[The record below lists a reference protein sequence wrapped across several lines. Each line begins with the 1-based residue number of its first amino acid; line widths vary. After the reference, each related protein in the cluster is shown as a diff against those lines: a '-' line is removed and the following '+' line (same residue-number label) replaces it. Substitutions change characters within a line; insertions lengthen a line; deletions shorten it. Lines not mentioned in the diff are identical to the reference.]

1 MQDNAPFLVPRLT
14 GEVFDC
20 TIISSQQW
28 MIFASPAIT
37 LKWTP
42 QGLVA
47 EQPYTGQYG
56 RTTGRQ
62 TTGRQAAGQTGRQTD
77 RRCLSTS
84 GDDAKEG
91 RTDLTACLSS
101 ACPPC
106 RRFHPCG
113 LRARPVVEAGA
124 AGPLASL
131 PERRAGA
138 AGLQRGGHD
147 HRAVEEEG
155 KRAGRQAGRSLGWHS
170 CRHSLGQQQQKLHM
184 MGLPPCCP
192 AADGRLFMR
201 CAASGVCV
209 SVCVPLARV
218 TATRSC

>member
-28 MIFASPAIT
+28 MLFASPAIT

-62 TTGRQAAGQTGRQTD
+62 ADDRQAGRQAAGQTGRQAD
-77 RRCLSTS
+77 RRRLSPS
-84 GDDAKEG
+84 GDDAKDG
-91 RTDLTACLSS
+91 RTDLTACLPSVL
-101 ACPPC
+101 AVG
-106 RRFHPCG
+106 FI
-113 LRARPVVEAGA
+113 RAAFVPDPSWKPVLQAHW
-124 AGPLASL
+124 
-131 PERRAGA
+131 RAYPSG
-138 AGLQRGGHD
+138 GRVLLDYNEEDMITVQWRKKVRGG
-147 HRAVEEEG
+147 
-155 KRAGRQAGRSLGWHS
+155 QADRPLGTHS
-170 CRHSLGQQQQKLHM
+170 CRHSSAQQQLHV
-184 MGLPPCCP
+184 MGLPPCCCP
-192 AADGRLFMR
+192 AADGRLLMR
-201 CAASGVCV
+201 CAASGVCLP
-209 SVCVPLARV
+209 VCLCALARV